1 MTPKRRSF
9 LSALFF
15 TSFCVTKLLLIKTLL
30 PSKFS
35 LPCDET
41 STRFSPLP
49 GLTTFSLIFIVLL
62 NLKCRKST
70 GYFKL
75 QVQ

>member
-15 TSFCVTKLLLIKTLL
+15 TCFCITKLLLIKALL
-30 PSKFS
+30 PCKFS
-35 LPCDET
+35 LPYDET
-41 STRFSPLP
+41 STRYSLLP
-49 GLTTFSLIFIVLL
+49 SLTTFSLIFIVPL

-70 GYFKL
+70 AYFKH